1 MLMSLIGI
9 NLLMHVDIQ
18 LSTKTF

>member
-1 MLMSLIGI
+1 MLMSFIGI